1 MPSNPC
7 APKRD
12 STVASS
18 RKARKAIDPR
28 IERSR
33 RAILEAALEE
43 LGDVGYG
50 AFAIEA
56 VAARAGVAKTTVY
69 RHWPDKLALVSA
81 AFETFHAQA
90 GPELRGVPA
99 RERVERIVQHVA
111 ALVAESVYS
120 RCIPALIEGAER
132 DRALRKF
139 HQHFQRHARLPL
151 VAAIAAGVSERQF
164 AAHLDAERAAQALLG
179 VIFYGRLMSGDRV
192 RPDAAAELVNALL
205 GPSPRRA
212 KRAAKALA
220 GA

>member
-1 MPSNPC
+1 
-7 APKRD
+7 
-12 STVASS
+12 VASS
-18 RKARKAIDPR
+18 RKARKAADPR

-43 LGDVGYG
+43 LGEVGYG
-50 AFAIEA
+50 AFAIES
-56 VAARAGVAKTTVY
+56 VAGRAGVAKSTLY

-90 GPELRGVPA
+90 GPDLQGADA

-111 ALVAESVYS
+111 ALVSDSVFS
-120 RCIPALIEGAER
+120 RCIPALIDGAER

-139 HQHFQRHARLPL
+139 HQQFQRHARLPL
-151 VAAIAAGVSERQF
+151 VAAIAAGISERQF

-179 VIFYGRLMSGDRV
+179 VIFYARLMSGESV
-192 RPDAAAELVNALL
+192 RPEAAAELVNALL
-205 GPSPRRA
+205 GPSPRKA
-212 KRAAKALA
+212 KRAAKAPA